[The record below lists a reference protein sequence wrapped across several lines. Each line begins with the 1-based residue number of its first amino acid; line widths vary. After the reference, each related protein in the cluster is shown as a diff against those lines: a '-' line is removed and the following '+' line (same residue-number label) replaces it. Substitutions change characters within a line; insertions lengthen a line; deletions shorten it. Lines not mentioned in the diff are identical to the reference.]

1 MLGRP
6 CSGPYRSVLLLIGGL
21 LVFSPLINGGTTH
34 FPVLVIRLV
43 LLGALTAW
51 FVGSMKSERLSLHWS
66 RLYPIILAFVGWSLL
81 SVVSSP
87 YTAIGL
93 QWLLSIASYG
103 LVLVLVVQL
112 VDSPGQLRWLV
123 MVCLGMGVFEA
134 TVGIYQ
140 FWGLS
145 QPRATGTFFNP
156 NFYATYETAMFALA
170 FGLLHYSQ
178 RKDRMRGE
186 TPLLWLTAGTTA
198 LAVVLAQSRGALL
211 AFMTALSLIGLYRFG
226 RIFLG
231 GLLLIFVLGA
241 LVPTPLQHRVLT
253 VHLQDPYAYTR
264 VDIWKNSLQRII
276 DHPWG
281 VGLGLYKYTSFHYR
295 FPIEDAV
302 VRFGKRAESAH
313 NEYLQ
318 MAVELGLP
326 GLVIFLVGIGFLG
339 REIREALS
347 GELEGW
353 ERGIVIGL
361 TGGCLGIL
369 VHGAVDSVFHEPAL
383 VLLVVVFAGMI
394 MVLKRLKAPGS
405 ASVRVVSFPYHP
417 ARMALVGML
426 VTLLALLIMRPAA
439 AWYTFDRGE
448 AEMRVGRMD
457 QALDWYQ
464 WATRIDPGTP
474 AYRDAVARADVSL
487 YQQSGNLQWLLGAV
501 EELRVALDLNPL
513 DGRYAHRLGN
523 LYVLLAGHAD
533 SGAKREALLKE
544 AAGHYEHAIQLDHYS
559 PFNYL
564 ELGKLRLAQ
573 ERWDEAKN
581 WLRLAI
587 SYEPNF
593 LPARVHLAELALQSG
608 QREVA
613 AREYAEVVTIRER
626 YRGRALN
633 TLERQYL
640 DVDYEHLKRSLGLLE
655 RS

>member
-1 MLGRP
+1 MPARAF
-6 CSGPYRSVLLLIGGL
+6 CRDHSSLLVVGGL
-21 LVFSPLINGGTTH
+21 TLFAPLIDGGTTH

-43 LLGALTAW
+43 LLGVLTAW
-51 FVGSMKSERLSLHWS
+51 FVGSRKSGRLSLRWS

-87 YTAIGL
+87 YTAVGL

-103 LVLVLVVQL
+103 LMLVLVVQR

-156 NFYATYETAMFALA
+156 NFYATYEVAMFALA

-186 TPLLWLTAGTTA
+186 TPLLWLTAGATA

-211 AFMTALSLIGLYRFG
+211 AFIVAVGFVGFCRYG
-226 RIFLG
+226 KVFLG
-231 GLLLIFVLGA
+231 VLVLCLFVGW
-241 LVPTPLQHRVLT
+241 VIPNPLQQRILSVGT
-253 VHLQDPYAYTR
+253 QDPYAYTR
-264 VDIWKNSLQRII
+264 QDIWKNSLQRII

-281 VGLGLYKYTSFHYR
+281 VGLGLYKYTSFQYR
-295 FPIEDAV
+295 FPVEGAIA
-302 VRFGKRAESAH
+302 RYGKRAESAH

-326 GLVIFLVGIGFLG
+326 GLALLLMGIGFLG
-339 REIREALS
+339 REIRETLN
-347 GELEGW
+347 GEIEGW
-353 ERGIVIGL
+353 ERSVVIGL

-383 VLLVVVFAGMI
+383 VLLMLLFAGMI
-394 MVLKRLKAPGS
+394 LVLKRLTVPGS

-426 VTLLALLIMRPAA
+426 VTLLALLIIRPAA

-448 AEMRVGRMD
+448 AEMRVGQEAR
-457 QALDWYQ
+457 ALDWYQ
-464 WATRIDPGTP
+464 WATRIDPGTT
-474 AYRDAVARADVSL
+474 AYRDAVARVEVSL
-487 YQQSGNLQWLLGAV
+487 YQQSGNLPRLLGAV

-513 DGRYAHRLGN
+513 DGRYAHRLGK
-523 LYVLLAGHAD
+523 LYVLLADHAD
-533 SGAKREALLKE
+533 SGAKRETLLGK
-544 AAGHYEHAIQLDHYS
+544 AAAYYEQAMQLDPYS

-564 ELGKLRLAQ
+564 ELGQLRLAQ
-573 ERWDEAKN
+573 ERGEQAKS

-593 LPARVHLAELALQSG
+593 LPARILLAEVAVKEG
-608 QREVA
+608 QKDVA
-613 AREYAEVVTIRER
+613 FLEYTEILKIKER
-626 YRGRALN
+626 YQGRVLN

-640 DVDYEHLKRSLGLLE
+640 DVDHEPLKRSLGLAT
-655 RS
+655 SS